1 MPLAMPRPLRA
12 VHSVRAWHV
21 GALQRLS
28 DLLALEPT
36 GVRAHVAT
44 PALRGAGG
52 AAPPPS
58 GAAASVTESGA
69 LDHDAASLRLGAL
82 LQDTAAAA
90 TPMAPTA
97 MTAQAASHS
106 LRPSPEED
114 SEANDKL
121 PRAAAREV
129 MHATILVC

>member
-1 MPLAMPRPLRA
+1 MPRPLRA

-21 GALQRLS
+21 GDLERLS

-36 GVRAHVAT
+36 GARAHAAT

-69 LDHDAASLRLGAL
+69 LDHDAATLRLGAL

-90 TPMAPTA
+90 TPTAPTA
-97 MTAQAASHS
+97 TTAPAASHS
-106 LRPSPEED
+106 RPPSPEED
-114 SEANDKL
+114 SEANDRP

-129 MHATILVC
+129 MDA